1 MGQECHS
8 AAARLCST
16 QHFGFTRDL
25 TSEEK
30 SYATLHSSAKSDSYY
45 ESGNEIGFAYNKGP
59 GSSDDNEYEHNPYAW
74 KTLPANLG
82 PTEGWD
88 LPLNCYQDG
97 GAFLGI
103 PLSRASSSKLQST
116 NTFQNQFDFEPL
128 IDRNYT
134 YMQSFGTNHGW
145 LVGETIGNGPGSI
158 VDKDTAHIPSK
169 LTPAVCLVSFHSIPF
184 F

>member
-30 SYATLHSSAKSDSYY
+30 SYATLHSSAKSVS
-45 ESGNEIGFAYNKGP
+45 ESTSTAGFLDIKGP
-59 GSSDDNEYEHNPYAW
+59 GSSDDNEYSEHNPYAW
-74 KTLPANLG
+74 NPG
-82 PTEGWD
+82 PTKGWD
-88 LPLNCYQDG
+88 LPPNCYQDG
-97 GAFLGI
+97 GTFLGI

-116 NTFQNQFDFEPL
+116 NTFQNQFDFEHL
-128 IDRNYT
+128 VDRNYT

-145 LVGETIGNGPGSI
+145 LVGETIGNAVGSI

-169 LTPAVCLVSFHSIPF
+169 LTPVVCLVSFHSIPF